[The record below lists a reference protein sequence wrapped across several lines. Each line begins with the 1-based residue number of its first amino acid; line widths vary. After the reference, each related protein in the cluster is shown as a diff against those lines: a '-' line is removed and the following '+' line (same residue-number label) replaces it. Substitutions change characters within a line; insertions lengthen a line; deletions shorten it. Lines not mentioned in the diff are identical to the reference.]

1 MTMGYHELRFESGG
15 SARVGGV
22 GASGASAGGAGPK
35 PGPPAIN
42 TGGEACSAWF
52 FPPEPGDAPAP
63 VVVMAHG
70 FAGTKDSGLAG
81 FAERLQAAGLA
92 VLAFDYRGFGTSE
105 GRLRQ
110 QISIA
115 RQLDDYRAAVDT
127 AVRQP
132 GVDPDRVVLWGVSLS
147 GGHVIRLADET
158 RAAAV
163 IALTPLTDVLST
175 GRHVLSGY
183 GAVTVLRNTADG
195 VRSRIG
201 AAAGAEPVLMPVV
214 TPDGHRALLGPGG
227 AYDGYLSIAGP
238 SWRNEID
245 AAVGLELGRISTA
258 RYAKRM
264 TAPLLVQIA
273 DFDSYVSAEAAMK
286 TARHGRGIVHHYPC
300 DHFDVWPGRGW
311 FEHAV
316 SDQLRFLRRVLGT
329 APERHQG
336 GP

>member
-1 MTMGYHELRFESGG
+1 M
-15 SARVGGV
+15 
-22 GASGASAGGAGPK
+22 
-35 PGPPAIN
+35 N